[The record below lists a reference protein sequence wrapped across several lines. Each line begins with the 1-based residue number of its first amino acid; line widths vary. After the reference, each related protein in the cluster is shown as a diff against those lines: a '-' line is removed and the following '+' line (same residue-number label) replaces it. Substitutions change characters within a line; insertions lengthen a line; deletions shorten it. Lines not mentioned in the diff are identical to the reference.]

1 MLDQLRND
9 YKHANT
15 KKSFWRKKGNP
26 LEVNFAVA
34 QSAGIVLKFSIQHN
48 ISKCSTYGTDT
59 LI

>member
-1 MLDQLRND
+1 MITNMQTQKNFLE
-9 YKHANT
+9 
-15 KKSFWRKKGNP
+15 KKGNP

-59 LI
+59 HI